1 MKIYR
6 QLAILFAIC
15 LAGSGLSALLPF
27 PFPASVA
34 AMLLLL
40 IFFALGLLKVESVA
54 ESADFFL
61 STMAMLFIPSTVG
74 LLESLGAI
82 KDILLPLVII
92 CIVCTVFTFLAAAG
106 AASLVIRLQ
115 QGGKKGGQ
123 DHG

>member
-61 STMAMLFIPSTVG
+61 GTMAMLFIPSTVG